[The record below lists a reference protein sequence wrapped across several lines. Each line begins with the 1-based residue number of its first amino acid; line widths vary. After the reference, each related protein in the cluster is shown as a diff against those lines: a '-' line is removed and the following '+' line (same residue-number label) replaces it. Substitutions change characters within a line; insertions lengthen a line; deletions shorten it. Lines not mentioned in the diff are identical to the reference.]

1 MPTAQ
6 PCIRQRPAC
15 RMSTS
20 RGSGNGLAASS
31 LCAAILCGRRCPS
44 GGTETLPSSHALVG
58 RLSPARLRLTT
69 TTSSRKRSAA
79 YKSGISPR
87 GTFERA
93 AHTEERSAHR
103 RRGFTRHSLHSDRP
117 ARSPR
122 RSGRQPFLQPCRAA
136 VRRSRPRRRC
146 GRCHGAGTTANRDV
160 GASTHAYHDPEQ
172 VRSRAAW
179 ARLAGILRRS
189 GVMNPLPPNYK
200 NSLVQEPRL
209 SEEVAAAGIA
219 RLP

>member
-1 MPTAQ
+1 MPSRRTSIKAQ
-6 PCIRQRPAC
+6 EA
-15 RMSTS
+15 MW
-20 RGSGNGLAASS
+20 
-31 LCAAILCGRRCPS
+31 
-44 GGTETLPSSHALVG
+44 EV
-58 RLSPARLRLTT
+58 
-69 TTSSRKRSAA
+69 
-79 YKSGISPR
+79 PR
-87 GTFERA
+87 GG
-93 AHTEERSAHR
+93 HHCY
-103 RRGFTRHSLHSDRP
+103 D
-117 ARSPR
+117 
-122 RSGRQPFLQPCRAA
+122 
-136 VRRSRPRRRC
+136 
-146 GRCHGAGTTANRDV
+146 RDV

>member
-1 MPTAQ
+1 MWAAAPPRFVPPSCAVVAARLEAPKHFLRPMPWLVGYPPQEEVKAVAVY
-6 PCIRQRPAC
+6 PP
-15 RMSTS
+15 
-20 RGSGNGLAASS
+20 G
-31 LCAAILCGRRCPS
+31 
-44 GGTETLPSSHALVG
+44 EPSS
-58 RLSPARLRLTT
+58 
-69 TTSSRKRSAA
+69 
-79 YKSGISPR
+79 
-87 GTFERA
+87 RA